1 MKELVARRYVKALV
15 QSFGGQEIASLL
27 QTLQK
32 VRSAFADEKFC
43 EIIAAP
49 YVSDLRKVELVLQIV
64 ESSDS
69 KIQHLIRLLGEKNR
83 FAFIPEICAELEATL
98 AAMNKEYVAVL
109 SSKETFDEATL
120 ENIKNTFAKKLNV
133 NLALKHE
140 HSDTEGVRLVVE
152 DLGVEVAF
160 SQERFVS
167 DLREHI
173 LRAF

>member
-1 MKELVARRYVKALV
+1 MKELIARRYVKALV
-15 QSFGGQEIASLL
+15 QSFGGQEVAPLL
-27 QTLQK
+27 QSLQK
-32 VRSAFADEKFC
+32 VRSAFTSEKFC

-49 YVSDLRKVELVLQIV
+49 YVSNARKVELVLQIV
-64 ESSDS
+64 ESND
-69 KIQHLIRLLGEKNR
+69 IGMQNLIRLLGEKNR
-83 FAFIPEICAELEATL
+83 LALIPEICAELEATL
-98 AAMNKEYVAVL
+98 AAINKEYVAIL

-120 ENIKNTFAKKLNV
+120 ENIRNTFAQRLHV

-140 HSDTEGVRLVVE
+140 RSDKEGVRLVVE

>member
-15 QSFGGQEIASLL
+15 QSFGEQEIASLL
-27 QTLQK
+27 QSLQK
-32 VRSAFADEKFC
+32 VHAAFASEKFR

-49 YVSDLRKVELVLQIV
+49 YVSEAKKIELVLQIV
-64 ESSDS
+64 ESNDS
-69 KIQHLIRLLGEKNR
+69 KVQNLIRLLGTKNR

-98 AAMNKEYVAVL
+98 AAMHKEYVAVL
-109 SSKETFDEATL
+109 SSKEAFDEATL
-120 ENIKNTFAKKLNV
+120 ENIKSTFAKKLNV

-140 HSDTEGVRLVVE
+140 LSPKEGVRLVVE

>member
-1 MKELVARRYVKALV
+1 
-15 QSFGGQEIASLL
+15 
-27 QTLQK
+27 
-32 VRSAFADEKFC
+32 
-43 EIIAAP
+43 
-49 YVSDLRKVELVLQIV
+49 
-64 ESSDS
+64 
-69 KIQHLIRLLGEKNR
+69 
-83 FAFIPEICAELEATL
+83 
-98 AAMNKEYVAVL
+98 
-109 SSKETFDEATL
+109 ATL

-140 HSDTEGVRLVVE
+140 HSDKEGVRLVVE